1 MCTTLNSNI
10 KYYIDTTN
18 INTNISA
25 EKECDLPLKQSII
38 ELLPH
43 VSTT

>member
-1 MCTTLNSNI
+1 M
-10 KYYIDTTN
+10 KYYINTTN

-38 ELLPH
+38 ELLPR

>member
-1 MCTTLNSNI
+1 M
-10 KYYIDTTN
+10 KYYINTTN

-38 ELLPH
+38 ELLPD